1 MTVLHKNGAHVT
13 HVDSGRK
20 VLTALGR
27 NSFDLVLMDVEM
39 PGLNGLEA
47 TRRIRGGQS
56 GHDAMNIPVI
66 AMTARS
72 MSGDREECLA
82 AGMNVCVTKPLSFM
96 DFLNVL
102 GEFL

>member
-1 MTVLHKNGAHVT
+1 
-13 HVDSGRK
+13 
-20 VLTALGR
+20 
-27 NSFDLVLMDVEM
+27 
-39 PGLNGLEA
+39 
-47 TRRIRGGQS
+47 
-56 GHDAMNIPVI
+56 MNIPVI

-82 AGMNVCVTKPLSFM
+82 AGMNVCVTKPISFM